1 MLKNNNINFLSTNY
15 HNEVESAYNNIHDN
29 KVFGF
34 WIYLMSDCILF
45 AALFATYAV
54 MVNNTANGPTGK
66 DIFHLP
72 FIFAETMVL
81 LFSSITE
88 GMCMLSINK
97 TNIVIKK
104 VIFWLGLTFILGLF
118 FLFMELYEFYNLI
131 HNDFGPSSSGFLSSL
146 FTLVGT
152 HGIHVFAGLIWIL
165 ILIYQVTKKKISSD
179 LVTRLSCFSLFWHF
193 LDVIWICLFT
203 VVYLVGIMK

>member
-1 MLKNNNINFLSTNY
+1 MSKNNTSYLSNNY
-15 HNEVESAYNNIHDN
+15 VNGLESSNDIHAN

-54 MVNNTANGPTGK
+54 MVNSTADGPQGK

-72 FIFAETMVL
+72 FVFAETTVL
-81 LFSSITE
+81 LFSTLTE
-88 GMCMLSINK
+88 GMAMVAINQKNSGINK
-97 TNIVIKK
+97 VIY
-104 VIFWLGLTFILGLF
+104 WLLLTFLLGVVF
-118 FLFMELYEFYNLI
+118 ISMEFYEFHHLI
-131 HNDFGPSSSGFLSSL
+131 NHYWGPSRSGFLSSF

-152 HGIHVFAGLIWIL
+152 HGIHVIAGLIWIM
-165 ILIYQVTKKKISSD
+165 ILIYQVSKEKIRPQI
-179 LVTRLSCFSLFWHF
+179 VTRLSCFSLFWHF

-203 VVYLVGIMK
+203 VVYLIGVMK